1 MAKTPSGLTYS
12 IKRVTFEVELD
23 DGRSIRFEST
33 GLVDSVSIDTEPVW
47 RNDYDPFKP
56 LMEFRPQLLGT
67 NIALRLEMVKAFT
80 MTHTEPPT
88 EEKK

>member
-1 MAKTPSGLTYS
+1 
-12 IKRVTFEVELD
+12 
-23 DGRSIRFEST
+23 
-33 GLVDSVSIDTEPVW
+33 
-47 RNDYDPFKP
+47 
-56 LMEFRPQLLGT
+56 MEFRPQLLGT